1 MFEYCDAGLM
11 SDLMMNGYFS
21 LKEEEIRM
29 VLAQVLLGLAH
40 LHEKRIIHRVSLGSL
55 SEA

>member
-1 MFEYCDAGLM
+1 
-11 SDLMMNGYFS
+11 MMNGTFS

-29 VLAQVLLGLAH
+29 VLAQVLLGLAY
-40 LHEKRIIHRVSLGSL
+40 LHEKRIIHRVSLDSL

>member
-1 MFEYCDAGLM
+1 MLEYCDAGSM
-11 SDLMMNGYFS
+11 SDLMMDGRFS
-21 LKEEEIRM
+21 LKEEEIRL
-29 VLAQVLLGLAH
+29 VLAQILLGLAH